1 MNPAEERECIQKAA
15 SGDHRAFRQLVELHS
30 GLAYTIAFR
39 MTRDVDESEDIVQEA
54 FVRVWKNIHR
64 YDAGFRFRTWI
75 AKIVTNL
82 SLDYLK
88 SPRSKKWSGLELVE
102 NMAEPMNANTVIE
115 SSELKSAVF
124 RLAEQLTPKQKA
136 VFVLRD
142 LEMMEPEEV
151 CKALDMQDGNMKSNL
166 FHARKKIKEGL
177 EKWYQ
182 KEIIWNAGNVKS

>member
-1 MNPAEERECIQKAA
+1 MMSDVR
-15 SGDHRAFRQLVELHS
+15 SLRQV
-30 GLAYTIAFR
+30 ATA
-39 MTRDVDESEDIVQEA
+39 TC
-54 FVRVWKNIHR
+54 
-64 YDAGFRFRTWI
+64 
-75 AKIVTNL
+75 
-82 SLDYLK
+82 LK
-88 SPRSKKWSGLELVE
+88 DR
-102 NMAEPMNANTVIE
+102 IE

-151 CKALDMQDGNMKSNL
+151 YKALDMQDGNMKSNL